1 MSATTKTATPALLTE
16 DTLHEISEALLRYA
30 TQNYAGAVLVEHQGV
45 VPPVAPESVTFRR
58 GPLEVE
64 ELGWSAG
71 GAKVSQRID
80 LWVPGAPFDGGARA
94 SAASA
99 AHATLG
105 DVQRS
110 VRQARLSDGTTV
122 ITGVYTA
129 EVFPFLPLI
138 EGRAEQAARLALSD
152 RHRQREVG
160 KVGPVEGTPEH
171 RTQRVEMGVVVL
183 KSAHYVMDEL
193 RGSNTSAGHI
203 SGVEVISARADHI
216 GTGSFATATPS
227 HDRKAVQ
234 LAVTVEWRE
243 K

>member
-1 MSATTKTATPALLTE
+1 MTTTTKTATPALLTE
-16 DTLHEISEALLRYA
+16 ATQQEVSEALLRHA
-30 TQNYAGAVLVEHQGV
+30 TRNYAGAVLVEHTDA
-45 VPPVAPESVTFRR
+45 VPPIAPEHVTYRR

-80 LWVPGAPFDGGARA
+80 VWVPGTATGNATGAPLYLQH
-94 SAASA
+94 S
-99 AHATLG
+99 TLG
-105 DVQRS
+105 EVTKLA
-110 VRQARLSDGTTV
+110 RQARLSDDTTV
-122 ITGVYTA
+122 ITGVYTV
-129 EVFPFLPLI
+129 EVFPVLPLI
-138 EGRAEQAARLALSD
+138 EERTEQAARLALSN

-171 RTQRVEMGVVVL
+171 RTQRVELGVVVVG
-183 KSAHYVMDEL
+183 SVRPVMDEL

-203 SGVEVISARADHI
+203 SGVEVLSARADHI
-216 GTGSFATATPS
+216 GTGSFMTATPS
-227 HDRKAVQ
+227 HDRRVVQ